1 MTHSPLAKA
10 FLSSMLVH
18 LTVLLSLS
26 SFWGSLRL
34 ASPQT
39 DFIPAEVVTV
49 APPPPVPEPVT
60 TSEVTPL
67 IPPEI
72 LSKTDV
78 MLAKPP
84 LPPPPEPRV
93 PSKVEPLTPPK
104 AVEKPLP
111 KRPDVRQKPLPTAKH
126 THPKA
131 PELAPGPPPGPDTT
145 TFEKPKPGP
154 LIPIPDEGPAPA
166 GSNALGP
173 SSAANP
179 TDQPPKAVE
188 GGEAGA
194 GELSE
199 RGDLPV
205 VPGTGAGGG
214 SGGPGRAGLGWGA
227 EGGGIRTGGLRP
239 GAGGEGPGGGVGS
252 LARPLGG
259 YQLLPRYPE
268 SARRQGIT
276 GTTQLLFEVLAN
288 GTVGEVQVE
297 RSAGHPD
304 LDQAAA
310 EAIKKWRFEPARR
323 GNQPVAVW
331 LRMPVRFVLR

>member
-26 SFWGSLRL
+26 SFWGALRL
-34 ASPQT
+34 TSPQA
-39 DFIPAEVVTV
+39 DLIPAELITV
-49 APPPPVPEPVT
+49 APPPPVLEPAT
-60 TSEVTPL
+60 TSEGTPL
-67 IPPEI
+67 TPPEI

-78 MLAKPP
+78 MVAKPP
-84 LPPPPEPRV
+84 LPPPSEPLV
-93 PSKVEPLTPPK
+93 PSKMEPLIPPK

-111 KRPDVRQKPLPTAKH
+111 KPPNVRQKLPPTAKQIR
-126 THPKA
+126 PKA
-131 PELAPGPPPGPDTT
+131 PELPPGPPPGPDTT

-154 LIPIPDEGPAPA
+154 LIPIPNEGPAPA

-179 TDQPPKAVE
+179 ADQPTKSIE

-199 RGDLPV
+199 RGDQPV
-205 VPGTGAGGG
+205 VPGTGVGGG
-214 SGGPGRAGLGWGA
+214 SGGPGLAGLGWGA
-227 EGGGIRTGGLRP
+227 EGGGVRTGGLRP

-259 YQLLPRYPE
+259 YQLLPKYPE

-276 GTTQLLFEVLAN
+276 GTSLLLFEVLAN
-288 GTVGEVQVE
+288 GTVGDVQVE
-297 RSAGHPD
+297 RSAGHSD
-304 LDQAAA
+304 LDQAAV
-310 EAIKKWRFEPARR
+310 EAVKKWRFDPARR
-323 GNQPVAVW
+323 GNQPIAVW

>member
-1 MTHSPLAKA
+1 MMPSPLAKA
-10 FLSSMLVH
+10 FFSAMLVH

-34 ASPQT
+34 ASPQAGL
-39 DFIPAEVVTV
+39 IPAELVTV
-49 APPPPVPEPVT
+49 APPAPGPVAT
-60 TSEVTPL
+60 TEITPL
-67 IPPEI
+67 TPPEI
-72 LSKTDV
+72 LSKADV
-78 MLAKPP
+78 MVAKPP
-84 LPPPPEPRV
+84 LPPPPEPLV
-93 PSKVEPLTPPK
+93 PSKMEPVIPPK

-111 KRPDVRQKPLPTAKH
+111 KPPDVRQKPQPTAKH
-126 THPKA
+126 TRPKA
-131 PELAPGPPPGPDTT
+131 PELSPGPPPGPDTT
-145 TFEKPKPGP
+145 TVEKPKPGP

-173 SSAANP
+173 LPAAKP
-179 TDQPPKAVE
+179 ADQPTTSIE

-199 RGDLPV
+199 RGNLPV
-205 VPGTGAGGG
+205 VPGTGVGGG
-214 SGGPGRAGLGWGA
+214 SGAPGRAGLGWGA
-227 EGGGIRTGGLRP
+227 EGGGVRTGGLRP

-259 YQLLPRYPE
+259 YQLLPKYPE

-297 RSAGHPD
+297 SSAGHPD
-304 LDQAAA
+304 LDQAAS
-310 EAIKKWRFEPARR
+310 EAVKKWRFEPARR
-323 GNQPVAVW
+323 GNQPIAVW

>member
-1 MTHSPLAKA
+1 MMHSQLAKA
-10 FLSSMLVH
+10 LLSSMIVH

-26 SFWGSLRL
+26 SFWGALRL
-34 ASPQT
+34 ASPPS
-39 DFIPAEVVTV
+39 DLVPAALVTV
-49 APPPPVPEPVT
+49 APPPPVPEPVA
-60 TSEVTPL
+60 TSEVAPL
-67 IPPEI
+67 TPPEI

-78 MLAKPP
+78 MVAKPPP
-84 LPPPPEPRV
+84 LPPKPLV

-111 KRPDVRQKPLPTAKH
+111 KPPDVRQKPPPTAKH
-126 THPKA
+126 VRPKA
-131 PELAPGPPPGPDTT
+131 LELSPGPPPGPDST
-145 TFEKPKPGP
+145 TFEKSKPGP
-154 LIPIPDEGPAPA
+154 LIPIPDEGPAPT

-173 SSAANP
+173 SSAADP
-179 TDQPPKAVE
+179 ADQPAKPIE

-205 VPGTGAGGG
+205 APGTGVGGG
-214 SGGPGRAGLGWGA
+214 SGGPGRSGLGWGA
-227 EGGGIRTGGLRP
+227 EGNGVRMGGLRP
-239 GAGGEGPGGGVGS
+239 GPGGEGPVGGVGS

-259 YQLLPRYPE
+259 YQLLPKYPE

-276 GTTQLLFEVLAN
+276 GTTQLLIEVLAN
-288 GTVGEVQVE
+288 GSVGEVQVE
-297 RSAGHPD
+297 RSAGHPE
-304 LDQAAA
+304 LDQAAT

>member
-18 LTVLLSLS
+18 LTVLLSVS
-26 SFWGSLRL
+26 SFWGALRL
-34 ASPQT
+34 AAPQA
-39 DFIPAEVVTV
+39 DLIPAELVMV

-67 IPPEI
+67 TPPEI

-78 MLAKPP
+78 MVAKPP
-84 LPPPPEPRV
+84 PPPPEPLV
-93 PSKVEPLTPPK
+93 PSKTEPVIPPR
-104 AVEKPLP
+104 AVEKPPP
-111 KRPDVRQKPLPTAKH
+111 KRPDVRQKPPPAPKH
-126 THPKA
+126 ARPKA
-131 PELAPGPPPGPDTT
+131 PELPPGPPPGPDTT
-145 TFEKPKPGP
+145 TFERPKPGP
-154 LIPIPDEGPAPA
+154 PVPVPDAGPAPA

-173 SSAANP
+173 SPAANP
-179 TDQPPKAVE
+179 ADQPTTSVE

-194 GELSE
+194 GELAE

-205 VPGTGAGGG
+205 VPGTGGGGG

-227 EGGGIRTGGLRP
+227 EGDGVRTGNLRP

-288 GTVGEVQVE
+288 GTVGAVQVE